1 MAYTQIR
8 SERRGR
14 VGWITLDRPQFR
26 NAQSRVLLEEL
37 DDAFAAAGADDEIRV
52 VVLAGAGEHFSSG
65 HDLGTPEEKEDATR
79 RPWAEGV
86 RGQLER
92 TWDLHVE
99 KSLRW
104 RDLPKPTIAAVQ
116 GYCIFG
122 GYLVASVM
130 DLIVAAEDAR
140 FLPAHV
146 QLFTAPWDLGIK
158 KSKEVL
164 FENRFI
170 EAEEALELGFVNKL
184 VPRAELESETLA
196 MAERIASQD
205 LLSLR
210 MTKFSINQAQDA
222 MGFRTSAHAAHSNF
236 MVLASG
242 GVIRKDGEG
251 ERRLT
256 GVGRALAEEPT
267 RER

>member
-37 DDAFAAAGADDEIRV
+37 DDA
-52 VVLAGAGEHFSSG
+52 FSSG

-146 QLFTAPWDLGIK
+146 QLF
-158 KSKEVL
+158 
-164 FENRFI
+164 
-170 EAEEALELGFVNKL
+170 
-184 VPRAELESETLA
+184 
-196 MAERIASQD
+196 
-205 LLSLR
+205 
-210 MTKFSINQAQDA
+210 NQAQDA

-256 GVGRALAEEPT
+256 GVGRALAEEPP

>member
-37 DDAFAAAGADDEIRV
+37 DDAFAAAAADDEIRV

-86 RGQLER
+86 RGQLDR
-92 TWDLHVE
+92 TWDLLVE

-104 RDLPKPTIAAVQ
+104 RDLPTPTIAAVQ

-164 FENRFI
+164 FETRFI

-256 GVGRALAEEPT
+256 GVGRALAEEPP